1 MEDIIE
7 LILSD
12 MRPFIGLAEQR
23 ELQASLIKH
32 LANVR
37 FEECY
42 HGSYDYTKMFLEA
55 KKIEGMSDYTIR
67 NYLRSIE
74 QMKLYYQGDIVRAG
88 TEDIR
93 SFLLDYREKNSVSKA
108 TLDTLRRNLSSFY
121 NWLEVEGYIIKSPM
135 KRIHKIK
142 ATKIV
147 KKAFSDE
154 EIELLRDSCKCPRDL
169 AIVDM
174 LYATGVRISELISLD
189 RDNVDFE
196 NRECMVLGKGDKE
209 RMVYFDAKTK
219 LHLQEYLASR
229 EDNNPALFVGL
240 IAPYSRLCAS
250 AVERRIR
257 ELGRSLEIEKC
268 HPHKFRTS
276 CATHAIDK
284 GMPIEQVQHLLGHE
298 DISTTM
304 RYALV
309 KEENVKASHKK
320 YLS

>member
-1 MEDIIE
+1 MEKIIE

-12 MRPFIGLAEQR
+12 MSPFIGLAEQR
-23 ELQASLIKH
+23 ELQSILVKR

-37 FEECY
+37 VEVQQP
-42 HGSYDYTKMFLEA
+42 STYDYTKLFLEA

-67 NYLRSIE
+67 NYLHSIE
-74 QMKLYYQGDIVRAG
+74 RLKEYYHGELIHAS

-93 SFLLDYREKNSVSKA
+93 SFLLEYRENHSVSKA

-154 EIELLRDSCKCPRDL
+154 EIELLRDYCKIPRDL
-169 AIVDM
+169 AIIDM
-174 LYATGVRISELISLD
+174 LYATGVRISELVSLN
-189 RDNVDFE
+189 RENIDFE
-196 NRECMVLGKGDKE
+196 NRECVVLGKGDKE
-209 RMVYFDAKTK
+209 RRVYFDAKTK
-219 LHLQEYLASR
+219 LHLREYLDSR
-229 EDNNPALFVGL
+229 VDDNPALFVGL

-257 ELGRSLEIEKC
+257 ELGRSLDIEKC

-320 YLS
+320 YLA